1 MKSLSRIAVAV
12 GVIAL
17 WSGTTA
23 SWAQAPTQLDPQ
35 VQNQM
40 PVPQPMPAEIQQGQT
55 PLPPA
60 ALPSGTVVEPAVPA
74 VVPAPQS
81 AAPAPTP
88 TPIVIETK
96 VDLTTD
102 NPGPQDPRAARE
114 EAVAGLA
121 FAKGECRRE
130 GSREAQQQ
138 CLKQAQ
144 DDYNALMAQG
154 SRSRRR

>member
-1 MKSLSRIAVAV
+1 MKSFSRIALAV

-17 WSGTTA
+17 WSGTNA
-23 SWAQAPTQLDPQ
+23 SWAQAPSQLDPQ
-35 VQNQM
+35 VQSQM

-55 PLPPA
+55 PLPSADVPSATPGQPA
-60 ALPSGTVVEPAVPA
+60 APAAVPL
-74 VVPAPQS
+74 PQS

-102 NPGPQDPRAARE
+102 NPGPQDPRAARA

-121 FAKGECRRE
+121 FTKSECRRE
-130 GSREAQQQ
+130 ASREAQQQ

-144 DDYNALMAQG
+144 DDYNALMSQG
-154 SRSRRR
+154 SRSRR

>member
-1 MKSLSRIAVAV
+1 MKSFSRIALAV

-17 WSGTTA
+17 WSGTNA
-23 SWAQAPTQLDPQ
+23 SWAQAPSQLDPQ
-35 VQNQM
+35 IQGQM
-40 PVPQPMPAEIQQGQT
+40 PTPAPMPAEILQPGQT
-55 PLPPA
+55 PL
-60 ALPSGTVVEPAVPA
+60 
-74 VVPAPQS
+74 VVPAPGAMPVQP
-81 AAPAPTP
+81 AAPAAVSSPQPASP

-121 FAKGECRRE
+121 FTKSECRHE
-130 GSREAQQQ
+130 ASREAQQQ

-144 DDYNALMAQG
+144 EDYNALMAQG
-154 SRSRRR
+154 ARSRRR